1 MGSNSTPEYG
11 TDSPSTGHGIC
22 ENSSGSVY
30 YSTSTPGE
38 YPSERKKSKKKKRK
52 KDRSEKKHKSHH
64 KEKRRHRHR
73 DESSQEFPV
82 GLSPEDLEENML
94 HFGDLKS
101 IDCLAAR
108 PVTRPMVPLTLSP
121 KSPPLSGHE
130 SDSQPLLSPT
140 GSVGPSGGRASLE
153 KAGSESGR
161 EPRTCVLK
169 LKASQTPLGKVN
181 NNFNR
186 SS

>member
-1 MGSNSTPEYG
+1 MGSSSTPEYG

-30 YSTSTPGE
+30 YSTS
-38 YPSERKKSKKKKRK
+38 ERKKSKKKKKK
-52 KDRSEKKHKSHH
+52 KDREKKHKSHH
-64 KEKRRHRHR
+64 KEKHHRHHHRHR
-73 DESSQEFPV
+73 DESSQEQLEQQFPV
-82 GLSPEDLEENML
+82 LSPEHLEENML
-94 HFGDLKS
+94 HFGDLKT
-101 IDCLAAR
+101 IDCVGAK
-108 PVTRPMVPLTLSP
+108 PVTRPMVPLLVSP
-121 KSPPLSGHE
+121 KSIMSGNE

-140 GSVGPSGGRASLE
+140 SSVGGGGASGRGSLD

-181 NNFNR
+181 
-186 SS
+186 